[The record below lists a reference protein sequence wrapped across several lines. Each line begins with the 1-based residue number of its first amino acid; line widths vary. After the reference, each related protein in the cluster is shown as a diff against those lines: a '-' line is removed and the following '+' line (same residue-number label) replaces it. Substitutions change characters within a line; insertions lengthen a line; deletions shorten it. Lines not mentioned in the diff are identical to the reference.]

1 MRTQFSSFFKSA
13 LVASLVLCA
22 GVAGVSSSF
31 ASGGGS
37 GGGGATS
44 PARTLR
50 LEARMRLAG
59 TQTESKVRY
68 ELRGLVRKAT
78 VEVSR
83 GVPNTTYN
91 ASHLGNVFATV
102 TTDGLGNAKLEIY
115 SETDNPGG
123 PQDVPVMAVG
133 DAVSVGTMNGTLQPR

>member
-22 GVAGVSSSF
+22 GVAGLSTSF
-31 ASGGGS
+31 AS

-44 PARTLR
+44 PARSLR

-68 ELRGLVRKAT
+68 ELRGLVRKVT

-83 GVPNTTYN
+83 GVPNTTYS

-102 TTDGLGNAKLEIY
+102 TTDGLGNAKLEIF